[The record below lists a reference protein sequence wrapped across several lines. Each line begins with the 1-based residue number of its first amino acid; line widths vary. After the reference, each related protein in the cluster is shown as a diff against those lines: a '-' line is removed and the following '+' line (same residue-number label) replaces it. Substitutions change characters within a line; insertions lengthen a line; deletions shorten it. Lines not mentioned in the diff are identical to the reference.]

1 VKLSDLYGDYALPQ
15 KSRLKPLA
23 AAFFALFA
31 WSAHDAQA
39 ATWTVNNSG
48 SGCGDG
54 GGASGQGDLTKLTGN
69 LRYATYFADPGDT
82 INIACSAITLTQG
95 SIIVDQPNLTI
106 NGLPH
111 NGLVITQTAQDRVF
125 YHHGTGTLSLSYMTL
140 TGGNYYSTIGSYGG
154 GIYSKGSVFLY
165 ATDVVSCKAMSHG
178 GNAHGGGV
186 FTVGALTMQNSLIS
200 GNSATATSGTNLNA
214 RGGGVF
220 VEGDFASSY
229 STISGNSAKIDG
241 TNEGRAGGLRLG
253 HNVTIIGSTISGNT
267 AGQIAG
273 GIDITS
279 SAPASLN
286 AVISN
291 STISGNHANYL
302 GGLYVNSG
310 TVTVNNTTI
319 AFNTAAKGKLSGNTY
334 AAGMAADSNN
344 AAMSVT
350 LQSSL
355 IANNTYGTTTQTPS
369 DLTVVHTSAHAITF
383 NAAPANNLIFATSAA
398 VPSDTL
404 KSVCPL
410 LAPLA
415 DNGGFTWTHA
425 LLSKSPAL
433 AKGNN
438 KDDLAFDQRGP
449 TYLRVATGESAP
461 DIGAYE
467 MQRTDIIF
475 ATGFEGCP

>member
-1 VKLSDLYGDYALPQ
+1 
-15 KSRLKPLA
+15 
-23 AAFFALFA
+23 
-31 WSAHDAQA
+31 
-39 ATWTVNNSG
+39 
-48 SGCGDG
+48 
-54 GGASGQGDLTKLTGN
+54 
-69 LRYATYFADPGDT
+69 
-82 INIACSAITLTQG
+82 
-95 SIIVDQPNLTI
+95 
-106 NGLPH
+106 
-111 NGLVITQTAQDRVF
+111 
-125 YHHGTGTLSLSYMTL
+125 
-140 TGGNYYSTIGSYGG
+140 
-154 GIYSKGSVFLY
+154 
-165 ATDVVSCKAMSHG
+165 
-178 GNAHGGGV
+178 
-186 FTVGALTMQNSLIS
+186 LTMQDSLIS

-229 STISGNSAKIDG
+229 STVSGNSAKIDG
-241 TNEGRAGGLRLG
+241 TNEGRGGGLRLG

-273 GIDITS
+273 GIDIAS

-438 KDDLAFDQRGP
+438 EDDLGFDQRGP
-449 TYLRVATGESAP
+449 KYLRVATGESAP

-467 MQRTDIIF
+467 MQRADIIF

>member
-1 VKLSDLYGDYALPQ
+1 
-15 KSRLKPLA
+15 
-23 AAFFALFA
+23 
-31 WSAHDAQA
+31 
-39 ATWTVNNSG
+39 
-48 SGCGDG
+48 
-54 GGASGQGDLTKLTGN
+54 
-69 LRYATYFADPGDT
+69 
-82 INIACSAITLTQG
+82 
-95 SIIVDQPNLTI
+95 
-106 NGLPH
+106 
-111 NGLVITQTAQDRVF
+111 
-125 YHHGTGTLSLSYMTL
+125 
-140 TGGNYYSTIGSYGG
+140 
-154 GIYSKGSVFLY
+154 
-165 ATDVVSCKAMSHG
+165 
-178 GNAHGGGV
+178 
-186 FTVGALTMQNSLIS
+186 
-200 GNSATATSGTNLNA
+200 
-214 RGGGVF
+214 
-220 VEGDFASSY
+220 
-229 STISGNSAKIDG
+229 
-241 TNEGRAGGLRLG
+241 LG
-253 HNVTIIGSTISGNT
+253 HNVTIIGSTISGNS
-267 AGQIAG
+267 AGQIVG
-273 GIDITS
+273 GIDIAS
-279 SAPASLN
+279 STPASLKT
-286 AVISN
+286 VISN

-334 AAGMAADSNN
+334 AAGMVADSNN

-369 DLTVVHTSAHAITF
+369 DLTVVHTAAHAITF

-404 KSVCPL
+404 TSVCPL

-425 LLSKSPAL
+425 LLTKSPAL

-438 KDDLAFDQRGP
+438 QSDLAYDQRGP

-467 MQRTDIIF
+467 MQRSDVIF